1 MDLAQKKRFFC
12 IFFEKIHFFTDFCL
26 VFALMNTEIHFLK
39 NGCRKTQEIFL
50 DSEKHFSFANFPSSI
65 AIIFAVKEI
74 STLTNLRGPWSC
86 EYKNQALAAH
96 MAIWQSRPFWFE
108 INRNLNILSHIFSVV
123 FTFHQKTGEQNE
135 SAA

>member
-1 MDLAQKKRFFC
+1 MTEEAHQQLRKIRLLYVQLMTLNKKSAVMIDETIQAVESRF
-12 IFFEKIHFFTDFCL
+12 
-26 VFALMNTEIHFLK
+26 VF
-39 NGCRKTQEIFL
+39 
-50 DSEKHFSFANFPSSI
+50 I

-123 FTFHQKTGEQNE
+123 FTFHPKTGEQNE